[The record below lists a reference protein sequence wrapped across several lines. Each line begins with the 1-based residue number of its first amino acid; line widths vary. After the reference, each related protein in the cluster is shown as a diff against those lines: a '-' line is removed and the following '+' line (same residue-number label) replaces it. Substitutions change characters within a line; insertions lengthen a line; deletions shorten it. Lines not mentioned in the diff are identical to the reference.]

1 MALPSIFDKNVHK
14 SFIQR
19 IEKLTHESKA
29 QWGKMNVSQM
39 LAHLNVSYDLAYERI
54 VPKYSFLM
62 KFMLKTMVKKMV
74 TNEVAYKPNGRTAPV
89 FVIADEREFDKEKL
103 RLIENMN
110 QAFNDGK
117 SFFDGRVSVSFGKMT
132 AQEWSNQFYKHLDHH
147 LRQFGV

>member
-1 MALPSIFDKNVHK
+1 MALPSIFDKNVHD

-29 QWGKMNVSQM
+29 NWGKMNVSQM

-54 VPKYSFLM
+54 VPKYNFIM
-62 KFMLKTMVKKMV
+62 KILLKTVVKKMV
-74 TNEVAYKPNGRTAPV
+74 TNDVTYKPNGRTAPV
-89 FVIADEREFDKEKL
+89 FVIADERDFNKEKS

-110 QAFNDGK
+110 QAFSDGMT
-117 SFFDGRVSVSFGKMT
+117 FFDGRVSSSFGKMT
-132 AQEWSNQFYKHLDHH
+132 VQEWSNQFYKHLDHH

>member
-1 MALPSIFDKNVHK
+1 MSLPSIFDKKVHEE
-14 SFIQR
+14 FIHR
-19 IEKLTHESKA
+19 IDKLTLESTA

-54 VPKYSFLM
+54 IPKYNFLM

-74 TNEVAYKPNGRTAPV
+74 TNEVTYKPNGRTAPV
-89 FVIADEREFDKEKL
+89 FVIADERDFIKEKT

-132 AQEWSNQFYKHLDHH
+132 VQEWSNQFYKHLDHH